1 MEAEDRKQVA
11 EKARRRAGKSARRAH
26 AFTVLEDISAIT
38 ARSEDLQETLQR
50 IVEVV
55 AERARTDVCSLYILD
70 PRAQRLTLWATTGLA
85 PSSVG
90 KVTMS
95 VEEGLTGMTIEK
107 LEPVM
112 AVDALTHPRYKFFP
126 ETGEE
131 KYHSFLGVPIVERGT
146 PIGVLVVQTLRR
158 RKFSPHEIR
167 VLQTI
172 ATQVGGIIMQARLL
186 EDLKSKEKERRDYR
200 RRMVAA
206 IKRLQAYE
214 KKTERAPSQARARS
228 RARLDG
234 LPAAPG
240 FGRGQAHLLQPPVS
254 FELID
259 DARADHADEE
269 KRRFRRAVKQ
279 SAAELGGLGER
290 LSARMPEFD
299 SGIIDA
305 HRMMLEDHGFTRA
318 VESAIDEG
326 LAAEPALKQV
336 VEEYVERFV
345 RMSDGYLR
353 DRAIDVKDVG
363 LRILRNLLG
372 VAEPERPLDKD
383 SVLVAEE
390 LTLSDLALIEHE
402 HLNGIVLATGGVTSH
417 ASILAKSFEIPTV
430 VGVEHL
436 TEAVHEGDHLV
447 VDGNSGVIYVNPPV
461 DVAREYERLERD
473 YRAFN
478 RELETLKNLPAETT
492 DGRRVSLY
500 ANIGLVA
507 DLHFAHRHG
516 AQGVGLYRTEFPF
529 LTYREFPDEEEQY
542 ELYARVVRDMD
553 GRTVTIRTLDVGAD
567 KLPAYMQVPREDNPY
582 LGWRSIRI
590 SLEMPEFFKVQLR
603 AVLRVAALGRVRVMF
618 PMISSVEEIRRAKE
632 LLAQA
637 KEELGREGR
646 EFEPDVQ
653 VGMMVEVPSAVALAN
668 QLVREVDFFSIG
680 TNDLIQ
686 YLLAVD
692 RNNRKVAPLYEPL
705 HPAVLSAVH
714 DVVQAAK
721 GAGKWVGMCGEMA
734 SDPLCA
740 VVLLGFGLDDLSMG
754 PFFIPVIKRII
765 RSVSYAA
772 ARNIARDVLEMAT
785 VKEVKGYLFD
795 GMKSLGII
803 ELMEIYH

>member
-1 MEAEDRKQVA
+1 MEAETRKPA
-11 EKARRRAGKSARRAH
+11 AAPRRRARKVAKHAH
-26 AFTVLEDISAIT
+26 GLTVLEDISAIT

-50 IVEVV
+50 VVEVV
-55 AERARTDVCSLYILD
+55 AERVGTDVCSLYILD
-70 PRAQRLTLWATTGLA
+70 PRAQRLTLWATVGLDRN
-85 PSSVG
+85 SIG

-95 VEEGLTGMTIEK
+95 VEEGLTGMAIEK

-112 AVDALTHPRYKFFP
+112 AVDAITHPRYKFFP

-131 KYHSFLGVPIVERGT
+131 KYHSFLGVPIIERGT

-167 VLQTI
+167 ILREI
-172 ATQVGGIIMQARLL
+172 ATKVGPIIVTARLM
-186 EDLKSKEKERRDYR
+186 EDLKSKENERREFR

-214 KKTERAPSQARARS
+214 KTADRAEAAPGRG
-228 RARLDG
+228 RARLNG

-254 FELID
+254 FGLVDET
-259 DARADHADEE
+259 RADHAEEE
-269 KRRFRRAVKQ
+269 KRRLKRALKESV
-279 SAAELGGLGER
+279 AELEHLKER
-290 LSARMPEFD
+290 LSKRLPEFD
-299 SGIIDA
+299 GGIIDA
-305 HRMMLEDHGFTRA
+305 HRLMLEDSGFARKLEA
-318 VESAIDEG
+318 AIHDG
-326 LAAEPALKQV
+326 LTAEAALKRV
-336 VEEYVERFV
+336 VEDYVEQFV

-353 DRAIDVKDVG
+353 DRAVDVKDVG

-372 VAEPERPLDKD
+372 VAEPERPLAKD
-383 SVLVAEE
+383 SVLVADE

-402 HLNGIVLATGGVTSH
+402 HLCAIVLATGGVTSH

-430 VGVEHL
+430 VGCEHL
-436 TEAVHEGDHLV
+436 IETVQEGDDLI
-447 VDGNSGVIYVNPPV
+447 VDGNSGVVYVNPPV
-461 DVAREYERLERD
+461 DIEREYERLGRE
-473 YRAFN
+473 YSAFN
-478 RELETLKNLPAETT
+478 QKLETLKHLPAETT
-492 DGRRVSLY
+492 DGRRLSLY
-500 ANIGLVA
+500 ANIGLIA
-507 DLHFAHRHG
+507 DLLLAHRHG

-542 ELYARVVRDMD
+542 RLYARVVRGME
-553 GRTVTIRTLDVGAD
+553 GKPVTIRTLDVGAD
-567 KLPAYMQVPREDNPY
+567 KYPAYMQVPREDNPY

-603 AVLRVAALGRVRVMF
+603 AVLRAAALGRVRLMF
-618 PMISSVEEIRRAKE
+618 PMISSVEEIRRAKD
-632 LLAQA
+632 LLEEA
-637 KEELGREGR
+637 KEELAREGR
-646 EFEPDVQ
+646 EHEPGVQ

-668 QLVREVDFFSIG
+668 QLIREVDFFSIG

-734 SDPLCA
+734 SDPLCTL
-740 VVLLGFGLDDLSMG
+740 VLLGFGLDDLSMG

-795 GMKSLGII
+795 GMKGLGIT
-803 ELMEIYH
+803 ELMEMYH

>member
-1 MEAEDRKQVA
+1 MDAETRKPGA
-11 EKARRRAGKSARRAH
+11 DSGRKRSKPAKRTHGFA
-26 AFTVLEDISAIT
+26 VLENISAIT
-38 ARSEDLQETLQR
+38 AQSEDLQETLQR

-55 AERARTDVCSLYILD
+55 AERASTDVCSLYILD
-70 PRAQRLTLWATTGLA
+70 PRAQRLTLWATTGLERSA
-85 PSSVG
+85 VG

-95 VEEGLTGMTIEK
+95 VEEGLTGMAIEK

-112 AVDALTHPRYKFFP
+112 AVDAITHPRYKFFP

-131 KYHSFLGVPIVERGT
+131 KYHSFLGVPVIERDT

-158 RKFSPHEIR
+158 RRFSRHEIR
-167 VLQTI
+167 VMRAI
-172 ATQVGGIIMQARLL
+172 AAQVGGIIAQARLL
-186 EDLKSKEKERRDYR
+186 EDLKSKEKERREYR

-214 KKTERAPSQARARS
+214 KTADRPERAPRGPS
-228 RARLDG
+228 RARLSG

-240 FGRGQAHLLQPPVS
+240 FGRGRAHLLQPPVS
-254 FELID
+254 FALVE
-259 DARADHADEE
+259 DARSEHPEE
-269 KRRFRRAVKQ
+269 ERRRFRRALAE
-279 SAAELGGLGER
+279 SAAEMETLKER
-290 LSARMPEFD
+290 LRTRLPEFD
-299 SGIIDA
+299 PAIIDA
-305 HRMMLEDHGFTRA
+305 HRLMLEDRSFVGK
-318 VESAIDEG
+318 VEAAIQQG
-326 LAAEPALKQV
+326 ATAETALKRV
-336 VEEYVERFV
+336 VEEYLSEFV
-345 RMSDGYLR
+345 RMADGYLR
-353 DRAIDVKDVG
+353 DRAVDLKDVG
-363 LRILRNLLG
+363 IRILRNLLG
-372 VAEPERPLDKD
+372 VAEPERPLAKD

-390 LTLSDLALIEHE
+390 LTLSDLALIEHD
-402 HLNGIVLATGGVTSH
+402 HLLGIVLSTGGVTSH

-436 TEAVHEGDHLV
+436 TETVHEGDSLI
-447 VDGNSGVIYVNPPV
+447 VDGNSGVIYVNAPV
-461 DVAREYERLERD
+461 DVAREYDRLNRE

-478 RELETLKNLPAETT
+478 RELETLRTLPAETT
-492 DGRRVSLY
+492 DGRRLSVY
-500 ANIGLVA
+500 ANIGLIA
-507 DLHFAHRHG
+507 DLMFAHRHG
-516 AQGVGLYRTEFPF
+516 AEGIGLYRTEFPF

-542 ELYARVVRDMD
+542 QLYARVVRGME
-553 GRTVTIRTLDVGAD
+553 GRPVTIRTLDVGAD
-567 KLPAYMQVPREDNPY
+567 KYPGYMQLPREENPF

-603 AVLRVAALGRVRVMF
+603 AIMRAATAGRVRIMF
-618 PMISSVEEIRRAKE
+618 PMISSVEDIRRAKE
-632 LLAQA
+632 LLEEA
-637 KEELGREGR
+637 KDELRQEGR
-646 EFEPDVQ
+646 DFDPGVQ

-668 QLVREVDFFSIG
+668 QLIREVDFFSIG

-705 HPAVLSAVH
+705 HPAVLSAIQAT
-714 DVVQAAK
+714 VQAAK

-740 VVLLGFGLDDLSMG
+740 LALLGLGLDDLSMG

-772 ARNIARDVLEMAT
+772 ARNIARDVLSLGT
-785 VKEVKGYLFD
+785 VKEVKGHLFD

-803 ELMEIYH
+803 ELMEMYH

>member
-1 MEAEDRKQVA
+1 MEAETRKPA
-11 EKARRRAGKSARRAH
+11 PDGRRRAEKPRRAH
-26 AFTVLEDISAIT
+26 AYKVLEDISAIT

-55 AERARTDVCSLYILD
+55 AERASTDVCSLYILD

-95 VEEGLTGMTIEK
+95 VEEGLTGMAIEK

-131 KYHSFLGVPIVERGT
+131 KYHSFLGVPVVERGT

-158 RKFSPHEIR
+158 RKFGPHEVR
-167 VLQTI
+167 LLRAI
-172 ATQVGGIIMQARLL
+172 ATQVGSIIVQARLL

-214 KKTERAPSQARARS
+214 KTSERPESGPGATRG
-228 RARLDG
+228 RLHG
-234 LPAAPG
+234 LAAAPG

-254 FELID
+254 FSLVD
-259 DARADHADEE
+259 DGRADHPEDE
-269 KRRFRRAVKQ
+269 KKRFRRAVKE
-279 SAAELGGLGER
+279 SAAEIESLKHR
-290 LSARMPEFD
+290 LSERMPEFD
-299 SGIIDA
+299 AAIIEA
-305 HRMMLEDHGFTRA
+305 HRMMLHDRGFTGM
-318 VESAIDEG
+318 VEAAIDEG
-326 LAAEPALKQV
+326 APAEAALKRAV
-336 VEEYVERFV
+336 DEFVGRFV
-345 RMSDGYLR
+345 SMSDGYLR

-372 VAEPERPLDKD
+372 VAEPERPLEKD
-383 SVLVAEE
+383 SVLVADE
-390 LTLSDLALIEHE
+390 LTLSDLAVIEHE
-402 HLNGIVLATGGVTSH
+402 HLRAIVLATGGVTSH
-417 ASILAKSFEIPTV
+417 ASILARSFEIPTV

-436 TEAVHEGDHLV
+436 TETVHEGDDLI
-447 VDGNSGVIYVNPPV
+447 VDGNSGVIYVNPPP
-461 DVAREYERLERD
+461 DVAREYDRLERE

-478 RELETLKNLPAETT
+478 RELETLKNTPAETT

-500 ANIGLVA
+500 ANIGLIA
-507 DLHFAHRHG
+507 DLELAHRHG
-516 AQGVGLYRTEFPF
+516 AQGIGLYRTEFPF
-529 LTYREFPDEEEQY
+529 LTYREFPDEDEQY
-542 ELYARVVRDMD
+542 ELYARVVQDME
-553 GRTVTIRTLDVGAD
+553 GRPVTLRTLDVGAD

-603 AVLRVAALGRVRVMF
+603 AILRAAALGRVRIMF

-632 LLAQA
+632 LLEVA
-637 KEELGREGR
+637 KEELRREGR

-705 HPAVLSAVH
+705 HPAVLGAVH
-714 DVVQAAK
+714 EVVQAAK

-734 SDPLCA
+734 ADPLCTL
-740 VVLLGFGLDDLSMG
+740 VLLGLGLDDLSMG

-772 ARNIARDVLEMAT
+772 ARNIARDTLAMAT

-803 ELMEIYH
+803 ELMEMYH